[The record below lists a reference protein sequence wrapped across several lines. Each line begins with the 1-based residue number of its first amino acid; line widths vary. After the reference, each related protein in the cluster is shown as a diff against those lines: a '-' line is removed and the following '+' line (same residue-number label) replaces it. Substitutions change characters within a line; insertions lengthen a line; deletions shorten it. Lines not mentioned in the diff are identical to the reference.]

1 MDLGRLFACILKS
14 LSVFTGG
21 FVSVTLAGAVGSQV
35 SEFMRHLVSEGVI
48 GDISVAVDEHCSAG
62 QVREH
67 SAGISGWHV
76 EAKYSGRVDVLPVR
90 HKENSQWINGGLHD
104 PNLSAYQGFLLG
116 RTSEDCVAVCG
127 RFRCGCFFADQ
138 LCVPVRL
145 SPAELCKSQDE

>member
-1 MDLGRLFACILKS
+1 MKLPLLRTSRPAMAPNGTPRARCMKLKS
-14 LSVFTGG
+14 CTT
-21 FVSVTLAGAVGSQV
+21 TLAEA
-35 SEFMRHLVSEGVI
+35 MCYPVSEGVVTH
-48 GDISVAVDEHCSAG
+48 ISFAVDEHAAAG

-67 SAGISGWHV
+67 GAGISGWHF

-90 HKENSQWINGGLHD
+90 HKENSQWIKDGLHD

-127 RFRCGCFFADQ
+127 RFRRGCFFADQ